1 MNTFKSK
8 PNKTKESAHALDLLE
23 EFISQLTA
31 KPSHWFLVN
40 SPGDNDY
47 DLRHL
52 LGMTDN
58 EYKAFFL
65 SAGLFKRDGRCQQNG
80 QNRHKPWDYF
90 RSIDIAHP
98 KFSETCSIFEFKL
111 FRSFWSSHKKW
122 NTFH

>member
-1 MNTFKSK
+1 MSVLPGKM
-8 PNKTKESAHALDLLE
+8 TKLKGSTSARTALT

-31 KPSHWFLVN
+31 APSHWYLINSSGVN
-40 SPGDNDY
+40 DFDFM
-47 DLRHL
+47 HL
-52 LGMTDN
+52 LGMTKNQYD
-58 EYKAFFL
+58 AFLL
-65 SAGLFKRDGRCQQNG
+65 SAGLFKRDGRGQQNG